1 MQCYPSYAM
10 YWAVLAAANWATG
23 QVNCQGQL
31 GSNIAAYCHIA
42 TFQGSLGDT
51 HTYIH
56 ILYISPETIYIL
68 YISPETIY
76 KLYLRMCVC
85 VSLSHST
92 DYEGPSLKHPLP

>member
-10 YWAVLAAANWATG
+10 YWTVLAAANWATG

-31 GSNIAAYCHIA
+31 GSNIAAYH
-42 TFQGSLGDT
+42 GKLGYI
-51 HTYIH
+51 HTY
-56 ILYISPETIYIL
+56 
-68 YISPETIY
+68 IY

-92 DYEGPSLKHPLP
+92 YYECPSLRHPLP